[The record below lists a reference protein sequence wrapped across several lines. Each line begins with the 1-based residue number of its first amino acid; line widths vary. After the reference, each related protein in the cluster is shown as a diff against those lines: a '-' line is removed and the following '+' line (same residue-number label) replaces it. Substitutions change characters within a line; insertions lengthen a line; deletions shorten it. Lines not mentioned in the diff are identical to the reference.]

1 MMIKH
6 PLQAIPLKSTSILVV
21 IFAVFTLSIASQLD
35 KIGQPLTI
43 SGISPQGILSLE
55 FAFTAENAQAIVK
68 AWSNANVLKA
78 AIDLQRLDFIF
89 IFAYSTTLSL
99 SCLWVTKLLPK
110 FDPRWLSA
118 GIVLAWGQWLAALF
132 DITEN
137 LCLFPFLDR
146 ATENLPL
153 LALVASISAGLK
165 FILIGLGVTYC
176 LISVFIKLRY

>member
-6 PLQAIPLKSTSILVV
+6 PLQAISLKSTSILVV
-21 IFAVFTLSIASQLD
+21 IFAVFTLSIAIQLD

-43 SGISPQGILSLE
+43 SGILPQGILSLE
-55 FAFTAENAQAIVK
+55 FAFTAKNAQAIVK

-99 SCLWVTKLLPK
+99 SCLWVTKLLLK

-153 LALVASISAGLK
+153 LALVAAISAGLK
-165 FILIGLGVTYC
+165 FILIGLGIAYC
-176 LISVFIKLRY
+176 LISVFIKIRY